1 MGIKFSLNPEK
12 EKKIP
17 EEFKDLAKDFAEK
30 GFITTSSENLI
41 NWARTGSLHWMTF
54 GLACCAVEM
63 MQTSMPRYD
72 LEKDLVQL
80 LELHQDSR
88 M

>member
-1 MGIKFSLNPEK
+1 MGEIWIIF
-12 EKKIP
+12 KKRKRNT

-54 GLACCAVEM
+54 GYAA
-63 MQTSMPRYD
+63 
-72 LEKDLVQL
+72 L
-80 LELHQDSR
+80 LR
-88 M
+88 